1 MRKSIPMF
9 DFHRLGSGISAA
21 APAHMEHM
29 TANTFYGWRP
39 NRHRGKGELLSF
51 LRYDEIYRS
60 DVALTR
66 ILRLRPSAASRWS
79 APGGNATG
87 CGFDAAPFPSSAM
100 SLGLGIPWQVAL
112 QQSLPPLP
120 HPRPL
125 CNDKDSSVDQ
135 VSADGTCRSESVS
148 QNAPQ
153 SKVECD
159 CSVDLRQLQ

>member
-1 MRKSIPMF
+1 MF

-87 CGFDAAPFPSSAM
+87 CGFDAAGNTAWR
-100 SLGLGIPWQVAL
+100 SLTVT
-112 QQSLPPLP
+112 
-120 HPRPL
+120 R
-125 CNDKDSSVDQ
+125 
-135 VSADGTCRSESVS
+135 R
-148 QNAPQ
+148 
-153 SKVECD
+153 
-159 CSVDLRQLQ
+159 